1 MQDSIESLGRFQRR
15 RVMCRTD
22 RANDGRNLVPGKI
35 GKSSFERFMAKRL
48 AILIAV
54 ENYSD
59 ARIPPVQYAEADANG
74 FAASLELAGPLDKVV
89 LLSASATKTR
99 INSKVRQH
107 VRALALAC
115 SPISRQ
121 S

>member
-1 MQDSIESLGRFQRR
+1 
-15 RVMCRTD
+15 
-22 RANDGRNLVPGKI
+22 
-35 GKSSFERFMAKRL
+35 MAKRL